1 MRMRASYS
9 LRRIPRCVAT
19 LTVDSD
25 PRRAEYSR
33 RTIARAARDSA
44 RSADRCQPD
53 GSERRSIPSTTSRS
67 ANARTSHTA
76 RDAGRHSA
84 AIQSD
89 WVSRS
94 FVYSRRRR
102 ERASQAGRNSATF
115 CSEYTRAR
123 RGEHPG
129 RRDASVATDSCDVL
143 FWIRASATARAGLA
157 LGVGPQRNKGW
168 WTAGGSNSRPP
179 RCERGALPT
188 ELAAH

>member
-1 MRMRASYS
+1 MNVRMRASYS

-33 RTIARAARDSA
+33 CTIARAARDSA

-67 ANARTSHTA
+67 ANARTSRTA
-76 RDAGRHSA
+76 RYAGRHSA

-115 CSEYTRAR
+115 FSEK
-123 RGEHPG
+123 
-129 RRDASVATDSCDVL
+129 
-143 FWIRASATARAGLA
+143 RASATARADLA
-157 LGVGPQRNKGW
+157 LGVGPQRDKV
-168 WTAGGSNSRPP
+168 GGRQEARTPDLRVANAALSQLSYPP
-179 RCERGALPT
+179 IE
-188 ELAAH
+188 